1 MIHHNNNDC
10 DYYLFILFY
19 KDFSFII
26 LNLGKCIIIMAYFTA
41 MHTEILPSLLAADF
55 GNLAE
60 ESKRAEAA
68 GADSL
73 HLDIMD
79 GHFVPN
85 ISFGPDVVRMA
96 KKAINI
102 PLNVHLMLSRPDLY
116 IAAFADA
123 GSDTI
128 QIHAESECN
137 VIEELKRIREFGI
150 RAGITIN
157 PGTPPEM
164 IFPVLGLVDEVLC
177 MSVNP
182 GYGGQ
187 SFMPN
192 VLPKLTAIRQELRKQ
207 NITSVDIMV
216 DGGINDKTAIECA
229 KAGANMFVA
238 GTWLFAADDMAAR
251 IIDMR
256 NTTSQL

>member
-1 MIHHNNNDC
+1 MSGYFYTHFHL
-10 DYYLFILFY
+10 YLG
-19 KDFSFII
+19 
-26 LNLGKCIIIMAYFTA
+26 NCIGFMAYFTA
-41 MHTEILPSLLAADF
+41 MHTKILPSLLAADF

-60 ESKRAEAA
+60 ESKRAEYA
-68 GADSL
+68 GADEL

-96 KKAINI
+96 KKAVKL

-116 IAAFADA
+116 IVAFADA

-137 VIEELKRIREFGI
+137 VEAELIRIREFGI
-150 RAGITIN
+150 RAGIVIN
-157 PGTPPEM
+157 PGTDPKI
-164 IFPVLGLVDEVLC
+164 IFPVLKLVDEILC

-187 SFMPN
+187 SFIPN
-192 VLPKLTAIRQELRKQ
+192 VLPKIKAIRQELKNQ
-207 NITSVDIMV
+207 NISSVDIMV

-229 KAGANMFVA
+229 QAGANMFVA

-251 IIDMR
+251 ITDMR
-256 NTTSQL
+256 NTTSKF

>member
-1 MIHHNNNDC
+1 
-10 DYYLFILFY
+10 
-19 KDFSFII
+19 
-26 LNLGKCIIIMAYFTA
+26 MAYFTA
-41 MHTEILPSLLAADF
+41 MQTHILPSLLAADF

-68 GADSL
+68 GADAL

-85 ISFGPDVVRMA
+85 ISFGPDVVSMA
-96 KKAINI
+96 KKHIKI

-123 GSDTI
+123 GADSI
-128 QIHAESECN
+128 QIHAEAECD
-137 VIEELKRIREFGI
+137 VEAELIRIKEFGI
-150 RAGITIN
+150 RSGITIN
-157 PGTPPEM
+157 PGTPAEM

-192 VLPKLTAIRQELRKQ
+192 VLPKISAIRHELDKQ
-207 NITSVDIMV
+207 KKSSVDIMV
-216 DGGINDKTAIECA
+216 DGGINGETAIECA

-238 GTWLFAADDMAAR
+238 GTWLFAAKDMAAR
-251 IIDMR
+251 ITDMR
-256 NTTSQL
+256 NTTSEC

>member
-1 MIHHNNNDC
+1 
-10 DYYLFILFY
+10 
-19 KDFSFII
+19 
-26 LNLGKCIIIMAYFTA
+26 MAYFTA
-41 MHTEILPSLLAADF
+41 MQTHILPSLLAADF

-68 GADSL
+68 GADAL

-85 ISFGPDVVRMA
+85 ISFGPDVVTMA
-96 KKAINI
+96 KKNIKI
-102 PLNVHLMLSRPDLY
+102 PLNVHLMLSQHDLY

-123 GSDTI
+123 GADSI
-128 QIHAESECN
+128 QIHAEAECD
-137 VIEELKRIREFGI
+137 VEAELIRIKEFGV
-150 RAGITIN
+150 RVGITIN
-157 PGTPPEM
+157 PGTAPEI

-192 VLPKLTAIRQELRKQ
+192 VLPKITAIRKELEKQ
-207 NITSVDIMV
+207 KISSVDIMV

-238 GTWLFAADDMAAR
+238 GTWLFAARDMAAR
-251 IIDMR
+251 ITDMR
-256 NTTSQL
+256 KTTSEC

>member
-1 MIHHNNNDC
+1 
-10 DYYLFILFY
+10 
-19 KDFSFII
+19 
-26 LNLGKCIIIMAYFTA
+26 MAYFTA
-41 MHTEILPSLLAADF
+41 MQTQILPSLLAADF

-60 ESKRAEAA
+60 ESKRAENS
-68 GADSL
+68 GADAL
-73 HLDIMD
+73 HLDVMD

-85 ISFGPDVVRMA
+85 ISFGPDVVSMA
-96 KKAINI
+96 RKAVKI

-116 IAAFADA
+116 LPAFADA

-128 QIHAESECN
+128 LIHAEAECD
-137 VIEELKRIREFGI
+137 VEAELIRIKEEFGI

-157 PGTPPEM
+157 PGTAPEI
-164 IFPVLGLVDEVLC
+164 IFPVLKLVDEVLC

-207 NITSVDIMV
+207 NISSVDIMV

-238 GTWLFAADDMAAR
+238 GTWLFAADDMEAR
-251 IIDMR
+251 ITEMR
-256 NTTSQL
+256 ETTSNL